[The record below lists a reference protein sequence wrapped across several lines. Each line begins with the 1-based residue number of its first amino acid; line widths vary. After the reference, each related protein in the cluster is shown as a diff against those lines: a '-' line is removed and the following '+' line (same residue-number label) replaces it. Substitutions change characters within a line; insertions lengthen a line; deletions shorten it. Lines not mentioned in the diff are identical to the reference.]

1 MYLEHFGLREFPF
14 NLTADPSFLYLSK
27 RHQAAFAHLL
37 YGIQERKGFIEIT
50 GDVGTGKTTLCRA
63 LLRSLNQDVTKTAL
77 ILNSKMSTLELLQAI
92 IADLGVQVPT
102 KSRLAIINRLNEFL
116 LEEFARGHN
125 TIVIIDEAQ
134 NLSAG
139 QLEQIRLLSNL
150 ETEKAKLLQLILVG
164 QPQLREKL
172 QREELSQ
179 LRQRIAVR
187 YHMLPLER
195 EELPPYIEH
204 RLRVAG
210 YAGESLFSDEAFDA
224 LYRYTQ
230 GVPRVI
236 NVLCDKVFLACFA
249 YQTRRV
255 EPPLV
260 ERGIEELEGK
270 FEEVLTP

>member
-37 YGIQERKGFIEIT
+37 YGIRERKGFIEIT
-50 GDVGTGKTTLCRA
+50 GDIGTGKTTLCRA
-63 LLRSLNQDVTKTAL
+63 LLRSLNHDATKTAL
-77 ILNSKMSTLELLQAI
+77 ILNSNMSTLELLQAI
-92 IADLGVQVPT
+92 VTDLGVQVPA
-102 KSRLAIINRLNEFL
+102 KSRLAIINRLNQFL
-116 LEEFARGHN
+116 LEEFAQGHN

-164 QPQLREKL
+164 QPQLRDKL

-195 EELPPYIEH
+195 EELPTYIQH

-210 YAGESLFSDEAFDA
+210 YAGEPPFTEEAHEA
-224 LYRYTQ
+224 LYTYTQ
-230 GVPRVI
+230 GVPRLI
-236 NVLCDKVFLACFA
+236 NVLCDKIFLACFA
-249 YQTRRV
+249 FQTKTVNR
-255 EPPLV
+255 EMI
-260 ERGIEELEGK
+260 ERGIEELEGR
-270 FEEVLTP
+270 FVG